1 MPFTR
6 PQGTQDLLPA
16 DTPRWQWLEAMFRR
30 RCARYGYQEIR
41 TPIFENTGLFTRSV
55 GEETDIV
62 SKQMYSFES
71 KGHDRLTLRPEGTA
85 PTVRAVIQNNLLQ
98 QGGVAKLYYL
108 GPIFRYERPQ
118 SGRYRQFHQV
128 GVEAFGAPG
137 PEIDAEI
144 LSFAA
149 AFLRDLGIAATTLE
163 LNSVGCPECRPRY
176 RDALRNALS
185 GARTRLCPDCTRR
198 YDANPLRILDCKVET
213 CRELSADVPVM
224 LDVLCDPCKAH
235 LQGVED
241 HLRAL
246 GVEYVINP
254 HIVRGLDYYT
264 RTAFEFISG
273 ALGAQ
278 NTVLAGGRYDG
289 LVEELGGP
297 STPGIG
303 FAAGVERL
311 LMAAGDAVPLPETP
325 GPLFIAT
332 LGDVARRAGFVMA
345 ETLRRAGIPALTDY
359 GERSLKAQMREANR
373 KGAWYAVVLGENELA
388 SGEAS
393 LRDMR
398 AGTEEPLPLK
408 ELEERLGAMYSE

>member
-6 PQGTQDLLPA
+6 PKGTQDLLPA
-16 DTPRWQWLEAMFRR
+16 ETPRWQWLEETFRR

-41 TPIFENTGLFTRSV
+41 TPIFESTGLFTRSV

-62 SKQMYSFES
+62 GKQMYSFES
-71 KGHDRLTLRPEGTA
+71 KGHDQLTLRPEGTA
-85 PTVRAVIQNNLLQ
+85 PTVRAVIENKLLQ
-98 QGGVAKLYYL
+98 QGGLVKLYYM

-128 GVEAFGAPG
+128 GVEAIGAAD

-144 LSFAA
+144 LAFAA
-149 AFLRDLGIAATTLE
+149 GFLRDLGIDSTTLE
-163 LNSVGCPECRPRY
+163 LNSVGCPDCRPRY

-185 GARTRLCPDCTRR
+185 GARTQLCADCHRR
-198 YDANPLRILDCKVET
+198 YDTNPLRILDCKVES
-213 CRELSADVPVM
+213 CRVLSADVPVM
-224 LDVLCDPCKAH
+224 LDVLCDACKAH

-241 HLRAL
+241 NLRAL
-246 GVEYVINP
+246 GVEYVVNP

-264 RTAFEFISG
+264 RTAFEFISS

-278 NTVLAGGRYDG
+278 STVLAGGRYDG
-289 LVEELGGP
+289 MVEELGGP
-297 STPGIG
+297 PTPGIG
-303 FAAGVERL
+303 FGAGIERL
-311 LMAAGDAVPLPETP
+311 LMAAGETVPLPEAP

-332 LGDVARRAGFVMA
+332 LGAVARRAGFVLA
-345 ETLRRAGIPALTDY
+345 EKLRRAGIPALTDY

-373 KGAWYAVVLGENELA
+373 KGAWYTIVLGENELA
-388 SGEAS
+388 SGEAA

-398 AGTEEPLPLK
+398 AGTETPLALDT
-408 ELEERLGAMYSE
+408 LEAQLGARYQL

>member
-6 PQGTQDLLPA
+6 PKGTQDLLPA
-16 DTPRWQWLEAMFRR
+16 DTPRWQWLEAIFRR
-30 RCARYGYQEIR
+30 RCALYGYQEIR

-55 GEETDIV
+55 GEDTDIV

-71 KGHDRLTLRPEGTA
+71 KGHDQLTLRPEGTA
-85 PTVRAVIQNNLLQ
+85 PTVRAVVENKLLQ
-98 QGGVAKLYYL
+98 QGGVVKLYYM

-128 GVEAFGAPG
+128 GVEALGAAD

-144 LSFAA
+144 LAFASQ
-149 AFLRDLGIAATTLE
+149 FLRDLGITSTTLE
-163 LNSVGCPECRPRY
+163 MNSVGCPECRPRY

-185 GARTRLCPDCTRR
+185 GARTELCADCNRR
-198 YDANPLRILDCKVET
+198 YESNPLRILDCKVET
-213 CRELSADVPVM
+213 CRKISADVPVM
-224 LDVLCDPCKAH
+224 LDVLCDACKTH

-241 HLRAL
+241 NLRAL
-246 GVEYVINP
+246 GVDYVINP

-273 ALGAQ
+273 TLGAQ

-289 LVEELGGP
+289 MVEELGGP
-297 STPGIG
+297 PTPGIG

-311 LMAAGDAVPLPETP
+311 LMAAGDMVPLPEAP

-332 LGDVARRAGFVMA
+332 LGPVARRAGFVIA

-373 KGAWYAVVLGENELA
+373 KGAWYAIVLGENELA
-388 SGEAS
+388 SGNIA

-398 AGTEEPLPLK
+398 AGTETPLVLD
-408 ELEERLGAMYSE
+408 ELEERIGAIYR